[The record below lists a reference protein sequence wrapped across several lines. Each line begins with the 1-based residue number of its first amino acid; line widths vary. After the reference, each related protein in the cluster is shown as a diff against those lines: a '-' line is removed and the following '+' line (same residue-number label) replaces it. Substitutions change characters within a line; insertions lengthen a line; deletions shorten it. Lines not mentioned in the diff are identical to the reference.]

1 MATLKI
7 KIDTKQNARLLKKFL
22 QNIPFVKKI
31 EDDLQASQPA
41 SLSQYDQLKE
51 ILDTIEPGSLYGE
64 IIDPVNWQKDL
75 RNEWE
80 TH

>member
-7 KIDTKQNARLLKKFL
+7 KVDTKQNARLLKKFL

-31 EDDLQASQPA
+31 EDDLQANHPSSP
-41 SLSQYDQLKE
+41 SQYDQLKE
-51 ILDTIEPGSLYGE
+51 ILNTIEPGSLYGE